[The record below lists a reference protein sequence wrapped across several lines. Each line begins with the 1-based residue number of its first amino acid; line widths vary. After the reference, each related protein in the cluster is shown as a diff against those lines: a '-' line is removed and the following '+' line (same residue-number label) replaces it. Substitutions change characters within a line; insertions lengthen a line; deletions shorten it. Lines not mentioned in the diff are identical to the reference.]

1 MTRAEFDQQFLSE
14 DVRLLCG
21 VDEAGRGPL
30 AGAVFAA
37 AVILPEDF
45 YMEEINDSKALT
57 EKKREALFPVICE
70 KALAYSITREGE
82 DVIDEIN
89 ILNATM
95 LAMRNAIEGL
105 SIKPDMIL
113 VDGNISRNLPEPN
126 VCIKKG
132 DSLSQSIAAAS
143 ILAKVARDRYCKE
156 ELAAEFPAY
165 GFEKHKGYGSKK
177 HCELLCTLGP
187 CKAHRKTFI
196 GKILAKGQGEC

>member
-1 MTRAEFDQQFLSE
+1 MTRAEFDKQFLNE
-14 DVRLLCG
+14 QVHLLCG

-70 KALAYSITREGE
+70 KALAYSIARVDE
-82 DVIDEIN
+82 DVIDDIN

-95 LAMRNAIEGL
+95 MAMRQAIEGL
-105 SIKPDMIL
+105 SLKPDMIL
-113 VDGNISRNLPEPN
+113 IDGNISRNLPEPN
-126 VCIKKG
+126 LCVKKG
-132 DSLSQSIAAAS
+132 DAQSQSIAAAS

-156 ELAAEFPAY
+156 ELSKEYPAY
-165 GFEKHKGYGSKK
+165 GFEKHKGYGSRA
-177 HCELLCTLGP
+177 HCERLCTLGP

-196 GKILAKGQGEC
+196 GKILARGQEL

>member
-1 MTRAEFDQQFLSE
+1 MTRAEFDKQFLNE
-14 DVRLLCG
+14 QVHLLCG

-70 KALAYSITREGE
+70 KALAYSIARVSE
-82 DVIDEIN
+82 DVIDDIN

-95 LAMRNAIEGL
+95 MAMRNAIEGL
-105 SIKPDMIL
+105 SLKPDMIL

-126 VCIKKG
+126 QCVKKG
-132 DSLSQSIAAAS
+132 DALSQSIAAAS
-143 ILAKVARDRYCKE
+143 ILAKVARDHYCKE
-156 ELAAEFPAY
+156 ELAVEYPAY
-165 GFEKHKGYGSKK
+165 GFEKHKGYGSRA
-177 HCELLCTLGP
+177 HCEVLCTLGP

-196 GKILAKGQGEC
+196 GKILAKGQGKC

>member
-1 MTRAEFDQQFLSE
+1 MTRAEFDKQFLN
-14 DVRLLCG
+14 DNVHLLCG

-57 EKKREALFPVICE
+57 EKKREALYPVICE
-70 KALAYSITREGE
+70 KALAYSIARVNE

-95 LAMRNAIEGL
+95 MAMRNAIEGL
-105 SIKPDMIL
+105 SLKPDMIL
-113 VDGNISRNLPEPN
+113 IDGNISRNLPEPN
-126 VCIKKG
+126 QCVKKG
-132 DSLSQSIAAAS
+132 DALSQSIAAAS

-156 ELAAEFPAY
+156 ELANEYPDY
-165 GFEKHKGYGSKK
+165 GFEKHKGYGSRA

-196 GKILAKGQGEC
+196 GKILAKGQEKC

>member
-1 MTRAEFDQQFLSE
+1 MTREEFDRQFYTDS
-14 DVRLLCG
+14 VHLLCG

-37 AVILPEDF
+37 AVILPEGF

-70 KALAYSITREGE
+70 KALSYAIARVDEK
-82 DVIDEIN
+82 VIDEIN

-95 LAMRNAIEGL
+95 MAMRHAIEGL
-105 SIKPDMIL
+105 SVKPDMIL
-113 VDGNISRNLPEPN
+113 IDGNVSRNLPEPN
-126 VCIKKG
+126 LCIKKG

-156 ELAAEFPAY
+156 ELAVKYPAY
-165 GFEKHKGYGSKK
+165 GFEKHKGYGSRA
-177 HCELLCTLGP
+177 HCDLLRTLGP
-187 CKAHRKTFI
+187 CEAHRKTFI
-196 GKILAKGQGEC
+196 GKIMAKGQSL

>member
-1 MTRAEFDQQFLSE
+1 MTREEFDREFLNE
-14 DVRLLCG
+14 NVRVLAG

-37 AVILPEDF
+37 AVILPEGF
-45 YMEEINDSKALT
+45 FMEEINDSKALT

-70 KALAYSITREGE
+70 KALSYSIARVDET
-82 DVIDEIN
+82 VIDEIN

-95 LAMRNAIEGL
+95 LAMRKAIEGL
-105 SIKPDMIL
+105 SLKPDLIL
-113 VDGNISRNLPEPN
+113 VDGNISRGLPEPN
-126 VCIKKG
+126 VCVKKG

-156 ELAAEFPAY
+156 ELAVQYPDY
-165 GFEKHKGYGSKK
+165 GFEKHKGYGSKA
-177 HCELLCTLGP
+177 HCELLRSLGP

-196 GKILAKGQGEC
+196 GKILAKG

>member
-1 MTRAEFDQQFLSE
+1 MTRAEFDKQFLNE
-14 DVRLLCG
+14 EVHLLCG

-57 EKKREALFPVICE
+57 EKKREALFPIICE
-70 KALAYSITREGE
+70 KALAYSIARVDEN
-82 DVIDEIN
+82 VIDDIN

-95 LAMRNAIEGL
+95 MAMRQAIEGL

-113 VDGNISRNLPEPN
+113 IDGNISRNLPEPN
-126 VCIKKG
+126 LCVKKG
-132 DSLSQSIAAAS
+132 DAQSQSIAAAS

-156 ELAAEFPAY
+156 ELAKEYPAY
-165 GFEKHKGYGSKK
+165 GFEKHKGYGSRA

-196 GKILAKGQGEC
+196 GKILARGQEQ